1 MEERFPH
8 REKKKKAMGKKEKVV
23 KSWDNK
29 IKEKRKTKTNMK
41 EGNKVIEP
49 KSFRWDGG
57 YYFI

>member
-1 MEERFPH
+1 
-8 REKKKKAMGKKEKVV
+8 MGKKEKVV

-57 YYFI
+57 DYFI